1 MAKEIEINLEEENNV
16 SMEVKDTGN
25 VEIGMESDFGGTT
38 DYNKLKNKPSING
51 VTLEGNKTLEELG
64 IINYDDTEIKENIT
78 EIEKENTYQNKRL
91 EYLEKN
97 QIQAE
102 LKGED
107 TLTITDGAF
116 AYANILKETE
126 IEESGEK
133 RQGYEVTLPQGLSKQ
148 EGSDSNNLYNYK
160 DTVEVTSGYSTDE
173 EGWITITYD
182 NTQGSATR
190 FLNYYTNNLNLKPST
205 NYNIIAEIKSVTGN
219 GTLTLFSNYGDGGQ
233 MSTGDNNIF
242 SSMTNNSIIQKT
254 ATTRESFE
262 NVILGLRSYVYFNAG
277 QSGSITFRIS
287 VLEDTTITT
296 ENFIYKP
303 FPPTI
308 EYPSEIENV
317 KAWNLID
324 VEQIAQQTQ
333 NVITTFDKKNGWL
346 TIENPNSNMAYVNI
360 LVPIEH
366 IIIGKTYSLKVEFKS
381 EEGCNVYL
389 QKSAEDYSN
398 FTQGIDAIIKNTATD
413 TYMKVL
419 VTPIANQTVTVRLS
433 LAEEQEKIEDKP
445 YAPYGTINI
454 GLENKNK
461 INLGDFEDTKLTVN
475 VKYKNNKITLNGTT
489 SNNGYLSQ
497 NAQYSIGKVKA
508 GTYTFQFLADKTYTY
523 VQESS
528 ICQLYLVKYENN
540 VRQVVYEQ
548 NLNNLNGKKTFT
560 LEEEKELFIEL
571 YATKSGI
578 NFNNL
583 VISLQLEKG
592 SETTEIVEHQE
603 QNYNL
608 HIGDLEL
615 NGIGDI
621 RDSFVVE
628 VDNSYSYKKVKKLYK
643 KEMYN
648 ETILDG
654 INKNFPIKSVT
665 TSNNLFITNIFL
677 TNIKKPTS
685 NSKEIPLLCNYF
697 KSTYTDNLYN
707 NDIKGISI
715 RADEAFSVGFGLDS
729 PINTVELANAK
740 LKELNTQGNPL
751 KILYPL
757 ETPELIDLT
766 ETYPEL
772 VQDIENI
779 INNMFTYEEVTHIDT
794 PIGYL
799 ELTYTK
805 SNKLI
810 IKNYD
815 DRISALEQAILSI
828 GGQNV

>member
-97 QIQAE
+97 QIQGE
-102 LKGED
+102 VNGED
-107 TLTITDGAF
+107 TLTVTDGAF

-126 IEESGEK
+126 IEGEK
-133 RQGYEVTLPQGLSKQ
+133 KKAYIVGLPQGLSRQ
-148 EGSDSNNLYNYK
+148 EQREGYNQFNSEIATQNIKGVEISYDTLTGYIKLNGTVKTDVEGEKYNSTIFNLKNSGKISIKGNTNYTLSISKISGS
-160 DTVEVTSGYSTDE
+160 YSTKSSLEASSLIQLWDNSSNTWLYPYQLFLYKLATLSSVNITKSQTTDVTYNQIQLTLRDGDVFDNLIIGIQFN
-173 EGWITITYD
+173 EGE
-182 NTQGSATR
+182 
-190 FLNYYTNNLNLKPST
+190 LKPFEQYGATPS
-205 NYNIIAEIKSVTGN
+205 IEI
-219 GTLTLFSNYGDGGQ
+219 
-233 MSTGDNNIF
+233 
-242 SSMTNNSIIQKT
+242 
-254 ATTRESFE
+254 
-262 NVILGLRSYVYFNAG
+262 
-277 QSGSITFRIS
+277 
-287 VLEDTTITT
+287 
-296 ENFIYKP
+296 
-303 FPPTI
+303 
-308 EYPSEIENV
+308 PSEIENV

-346 TIENPNSNMAYVNI
+346 TIENSNSNMAYVNI
-360 LVPIEH
+360 LVPVEH

-398 FTQGIDAIIKNTATD
+398 FTQGIDDIIKNTAID

-419 VTPIANQTVTVRLS
+419 ITPIANQTVTVRLS
-433 LAEEQEKIEDKP
+433 LAEEQEKIENKP
-445 YAPYGTINI
+445 YAPYGAVSI
-454 GLENKNK
+454 GLGNKNLNDEVYELGSFTNDTGENGNQSDRFRIKNYIDIEKFQSVTIKSNVKSMINAVGRYGLFDKNK
-461 INLGDFEDTKLTVN
+461 IQIE
-475 VKYKNNKITLNGTT
+475 
-489 SNNGYLSQ
+489 
-497 NAQYSIGKVKA
+497 NAQITS
-508 GTYTFQFLADKTYTY
+508 TNYTINTKNAK
-523 VQESS
+523 
-528 ICQLYLVKYENN
+528 YL
-540 VRQVVYEQ
+540 RFWF
-548 NLNNLNGKKTFT
+548 LNNPSENFDMNTAK
-560 LEEEKELFIEL
+560 IIVSS
-571 YATKSGI
+571 KSSDYI
-578 NFNNL
+578 
-583 VISLQLEKG
+583 
-592 SETTEIVEHQE
+592 THQE

-608 HIGDLEL
+608 HIKDLEL

-643 KEMYN
+643 KEIFEPEQVFTGN
-648 ETILDG
+648 EAWILHNNSNGSQIDVNRFVLNIPVQNLG
-654 INKNFPIKSVT
+654 TSQINIISNKLKATSAYLSWIGNYECISQSSTEIILLINKELAPDLETFKQ
-665 TSNNLFITNIFL
+665 
-677 TNIKKPTS
+677 
-685 NSKEIPLLCNYF
+685 LL
-697 KSTYTDNLYN
+697 
-707 NDIKGISI
+707 
-715 RADEAFSVGFGLDS
+715 ADE
-729 PINTVELANAK
+729 
-740 LKELNTQGNPL
+740 
-751 KILYPL
+751 KISYICRKD
-757 ETPELIDLT
+757 EELIDLT
-766 ETYPEL
+766 ETYPKL

-779 INNMFTYEEVTHIDT
+779 INNMFTYEETTHINT
-794 PIGYL
+794 SIGYL